1 MKTQELFNITA
12 PSNKMDDDT
21 FTRLIS
27 WSKLSI
33 DSDTSFSFRGKYNNY
48 EVDFAYD
55 SDGNL
60 DIECFGFSNRNR
72 NRNRNGWVELKPTQK
87 QISIMKSIL
96 DNVNIQRE
104 DKPIKYTYFD
114 LYYEYGVS
122 RANFY

>member
-1 MKTQELFNITA
+1 MKIQKLFNITA

-27 WSKLSI
+27 CSKLSI

-60 DIECFGFSNRNR
+60 DIECFGFN
-72 NRNRNGWVELKPTQK
+72 NRNGWVELKPTQK

-96 DNVNIQRE
+96 DNVNIERE
-104 DKPIKYTYFD
+104 EIPITNTYFD